1 MGGDQSWPGGNAQG
15 ERGEV
20 ADDDLVTT
28 GGDVRAMHQDPEG
41 SLWFGT
47 SEGVL
52 CYKNRSWTVLTA
64 KNGLATNDVRV
75 IIDGRA
81 ENLWSGGCGGPP
93 SIYRGPFKRW
103 TEADGLPSNSIR
115 ALYEDRDGVLWIGTY
130 DGGLGRLQDG
140 RFTRYTVSDG
150 PFNTGCFQ

>member
-81 ENLWSGGCGGPP
+81 ENLWIGGYGGGPQTF
-93 SIYRGPFKRW
+93 SGDVQRGEVRI
-103 TEADGLPSNSIR
+103 GLEHN
-115 ALYEDRDGVLWIGTY
+115 
-130 DGGLGRLQDG
+130 
-140 RFTRYTVSDG
+140 
-150 PFNTGCFQ
+150 NT